1 MCTALSFLTRDH
13 YFGRTLDLEYYYNEQ
28 VVVTPRAFPLPFR
41 KMGVMERHYAL
52 IGMAVVVEGYPLYY
66 DATNERGL
74 SMAGLNFPGNA
85 HYPEEMVGKDNVAPF
100 EFIPWVLG
108 QCETV
113 KQVKKLLEEINLVCE
128 NFSAQMPLS
137 PLHWMIADKKECIVV
152 ESMKDGL
159 HVYDDPVRVMTNNP
173 PFPMQMMHLN
183 NYMNLSC
190 QPAVNRFADGV
201 ELDSYSRGMGALG
214 LPGDWSSASRF
225 VRAAFVRGNSVCGQT
240 EEESV
245 SQFFHILGAVEHPCG
260 VVRFQDQIEIT
271 VYTSCCNTDKGIY
284 YYTTYENCGITGVD
298 MHKEDLESAA
308 LITYPMRKDLQ
319 VLMEN

>member
-1 MCTALSFLTRDH
+1 
-13 YFGRTLDLEYYYNEQ
+13 
-28 VVVTPRAFPLPFR
+28 
-41 KMGVMERHYAL
+41 
-52 IGMAVVVEGYPLYY
+52 MA
-66 DATNERGL
+66 
-74 SMAGLNFPGNA
+74 
-85 HYPEEMVGKDNVAPF
+85 GKDNVAPF
-100 EFIPWVLG
+100 EFIPWILG
-108 QCETV
+108 QCVSVAEA
-113 KQVKKLLEEINLVCE
+113 KQRISRMNLINISCSEQL
-128 NFSAQMPLS
+128 PLS
-137 PLHWMIADKKECIVV
+137 PLHWMISDPESSIVV
-152 ESMKDGL
+152 ESLEEGL
-159 HVYDDPVRVMTNNP
+159 RIYDNPFEVLTNNP
-173 PFPMQMMHLN
+173 TFDYHRMHLN
-183 NYMNLSC
+183 NFMALHVG
-190 QPAVNRFADGV
+190 PADNQFQEA
-201 ELDSYSRGMGALG
+201 SFQNYSLGMGAMG